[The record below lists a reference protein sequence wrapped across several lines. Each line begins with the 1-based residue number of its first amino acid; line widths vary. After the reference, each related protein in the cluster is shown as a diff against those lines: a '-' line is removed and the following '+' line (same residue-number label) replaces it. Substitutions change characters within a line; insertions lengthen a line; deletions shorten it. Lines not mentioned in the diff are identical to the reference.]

1 MSSKQQQHLRQL
13 KQWKQLKQLEQ
24 LEQLQ
29 LVKLQLQP
37 WLRLDMGKA
46 SAGYSAA
53 GG

>member
-1 MSSKQQQHLRQL
+1 MSSKQQQHLG
-13 KQWKQLKQLEQ
+13 QLKQLEQ

-37 WLRLDMGKA
+37 WPRLNMGKA
-46 SAGYSAA
+46 SAGFSAA